1 VFVCVAY
8 KVLEYLLPGYGQ
20 ERGGIVTK
28 LHNGHWKAL
37 DIVYLENIPWFM
49 PLYLH
54 TLKIVANGREIK
66 PRKFR
71 KHSECNFHER
81 MTC

>member
-1 VFVCVAY
+1 M
-8 KVLEYLLPGYGQ
+8 LPGYGQ

-37 DIVYLENIPWFM
+37 DVVYLENIPWFI

-54 TLKIVANGREIK
+54 TLKIVANGKEIK
-66 PRKFR
+66 PSKF
-71 KHSECNFHER
+71 
-81 MTC
+81 

>member
-1 VFVCVAY
+1 VFVFIVY

-37 DIVYLENIPWFM
+37 DIVYLENIPWFI

-54 TLKIVANGREIK
+54 TLKIVANGQEIK
-66 PRKFR
+66 PCKFR
-71 KHSECNFHER
+71 KHSKCIFLER
-81 MTC
+81 LTC

>member
-1 VFVCVAY
+1 VFVFIAY

-20 ERGGIVTK
+20 EHGGIVTK

-37 DIVYLENIPWFM
+37 DVVYLENIPWFI

-54 TLKIVANGREIK
+54 TLKIVANGQEIK

-71 KHSECNFHER
+71 KHSECNFFER

>member
-1 VFVCVAY
+1 VFVFTVY

-37 DIVYLENIPWFM
+37 DIVYLENIPWFI

-54 TLKIVANGREIK
+54 TLKIVANGQEIK
-66 PRKFR
+66 PRKFG
-71 KHSECNFHER
+71 KLSESNFLER